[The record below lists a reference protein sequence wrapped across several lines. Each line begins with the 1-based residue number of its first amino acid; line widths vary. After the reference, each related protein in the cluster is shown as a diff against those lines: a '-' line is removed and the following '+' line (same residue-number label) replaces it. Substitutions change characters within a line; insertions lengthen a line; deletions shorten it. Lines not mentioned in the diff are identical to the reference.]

1 MTGGRAREIWLKS
14 NERLRQRLVKIPN
27 LFRMFSVHPVVP
39 DISTKQ
45 YQHVTGLA
53 RSLQSLW
60 HRRPD
65 GPDRQV
71 QGMKIMSLRFENAQR
86 LAFSLV
92 GALMFTVV
100 MFSAAVSVGPV
111 A

>member
-1 MTGGRAREIWLKS
+1 MLQDWHAPCNHLGIGG
-14 NERLRQRLVKIPN
+14 
-27 LFRMFSVHPVVP
+27 
-39 DISTKQ
+39 
-45 YQHVTGLA
+45 
-53 RSLQSLW
+53 
-60 HRRPD
+60 PD

-86 LAFSLV
+86 LALSFI